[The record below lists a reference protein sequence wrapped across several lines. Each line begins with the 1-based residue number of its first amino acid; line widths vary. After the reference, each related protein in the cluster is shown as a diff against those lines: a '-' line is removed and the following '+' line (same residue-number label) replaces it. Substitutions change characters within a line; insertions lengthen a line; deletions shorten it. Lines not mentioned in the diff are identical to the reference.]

1 MLTGALLA
9 LSACAIEAQS
19 NYSVT
24 FPVGAKADNTMA
36 YLVDWDSA
44 QKIDSVIVSNGTVRF
59 EGKVRSHYG
68 RRQAWSCFL
77 YRERRCHYQ

>member
-44 QKIDSVIVSNGTVRF
+44 QKIDSVIVCMDVSDL
-59 EGKVRSHYG
+59 KVRLTLLLSV
-68 RRQAWSCFL
+68 ALW
-77 YRERRCHYQ
+77 

>member
-44 QKIDSVIVSNGTVRF
+44 Q
-59 EGKVRSHYG
+59 
-68 RRQAWSCFL
+68 
-77 YRERRCHYQ
+77 